1 MVVTT
6 VVDCMGISILVSL
19 VVTPP
24 EISSF
29 VERNIDLLKIC
40 SNCLSNLSINTS
52 CLIMIDECVP
62 RKSYARPL
70 NSFCL
75 VLVCNAVPQ

>member
-6 VVDCMGISILVSL
+6 VVDCLGISIPVSL
-19 VVTPP
+19 VVTPS
-24 EISSF
+24 ETSSF

-52 CLIMIDECVP
+52 CSIMINE
-62 RKSYARPL
+62 
-70 NSFCL
+70 
-75 VLVCNAVPQ
+75 